1 MNLMVRIQG
10 IILKPAEEWPKIK
23 GEPVSSIA
31 ELYKSYIMI
40 VAAIPAIAQFLG
52 FWLIGIPLPFRGFV
66 RFSLAG
72 ALGRA
77 LVSYVFS
84 LVMVYV
90 LALIVDAL
98 APTFSSQPNQINALK
113 LVAYSMTPYF
123 VAGILNII
131 PVLNLVIFLAGLW
144 GINILYI
151 GLKQGIMSTPPDK
164 VVGYLIIIIIVGLVL
179 WLAVS
184 LILAA
189 IFSLSIFYGGL

>member
-52 FWLIGIPLPFRGFV
+52 FWLIGIFLPFRGFV

-151 GLKQGIMSTPPDK
+151 GLKQGIMSTPPNK
-164 VVGYLIIIIIVGLVL
+164 VVGYLIIMIIVGLVL

>member
-52 FWLIGIPLPFRGFV
+52 FWLIGISLPFRGFV

-151 GLKQGIMSTPPDK
+151 GLKQGIMSTPPNR